1 MIKHVSFLSDIWKPL
16 ICLYTFWICGCTECR
31 INDAVFLKL
40 TWSWNLLLRSIHEIS
55 VPQCTLWASLLMFI
69 IPNNSLLMALEVL
82 KPSYYYSST
91 LEGGA
96 PTPSPPLQSLYSL
109 SLTTTWMKPNTEV
122 HAGLERLEYESPA
135 RIPLQMSSISFIYPS
150 IHSFRD

>member
-55 VPQCTLWASLLMFI
+55 VPQYTLWASLLMFI
-69 IPNNSLLMALEVL
+69 IPNNTLLMALDVL
-82 KPSYYYSST
+82 KPSIT
-91 LEGGA
+91 LPLLRVEVLLLHHLFKVYILFLL
-96 PTPSPPLQSLYSL
+96 PPPEWSLIQRCIQD
-109 SLTTTWMKPNTEV
+109 WRDWNMKAQPGS
-122 HAGLERLEYESPA
+122 HCKCLAFHL
-135 RIPLQMSSISFIYPS
+135 FIYPS
-150 IHSFRD
+150 IHSETN